1 MSSLYE
7 QLPDDLLAGF
17 YVEIRKNIKKGILSE
32 TMYHEIALIKA
43 AAEKRGVSERELYEI
58 YQKQIKPLYK

>member
-7 QLPDDLLAGF
+7 QPDDLLAGF
-17 YVEIRKNIKKGILSE
+17 YVEISKNIKKGVLSE
-32 TMYHEIALIKA
+32 AMYHEIALIEE
-43 AAEKRGVSERELYEI
+43 AAEKRRVSELDLHEI